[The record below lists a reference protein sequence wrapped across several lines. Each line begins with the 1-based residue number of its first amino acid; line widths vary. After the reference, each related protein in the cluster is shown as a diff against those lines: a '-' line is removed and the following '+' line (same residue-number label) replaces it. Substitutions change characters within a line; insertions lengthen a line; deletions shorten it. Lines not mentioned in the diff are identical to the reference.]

1 MTPYLQATTF
11 VRTASGQ
18 RMPAS
23 CRICGADPT
32 RYLRGRKKN
41 TYYCDAHRPVDAD
54 AAEALRPITE
64 IRTDPPERKVPRE
77 PAAPAPAPNAP
88 VHPEAAAGT
97 ALGERINQREAD
109 LTKLIRTALD
119 ETWKEAYALGRQSA
133 RTSRHDW
140 SVLERNMALSPED
153 VRFMVMVDDDHE
165 VYCSESALPVVKARL
180 LPTPRDRE
188 DLMRKLAHAEHE
200 FEQLVRESL
209 AQAAEITK
217 VRATNAD
224 LRSEVD
230 RLKRENLA
238 LVEEALEMTAERP
251 TAAVGTPDLS
261 AMDARVDALMDE
273 EAAALTPAVNTPAP
287 ANGNGAHPAAAVA
300 VPIGHDRPRRAVAP
314 HKPLADVLAEL
325 PWNAAPSAWRLLAGP
340 HAEKA
345 WKRMAWTERRQVKNA
360 LDRYAANPAM
370 RLDGLPSASTMA
382 QAHPHML
389 VLRAGQF
396 RVLLES
402 GPSGREVYDIVSR
415 ADRRVFTHER

>member
-18 RMPAS
+18 RMPAR

-64 IRTDPPERKVPRE
+64 VRADPPERKAARE
-77 PAAPAPAPNAP
+77 PAALAPTPAPSAP
-88 VHPEAAAGT
+88 VHPEAAAGMVV
-97 ALGERINQREAD
+97 GERINRREAD
-109 LTKLIRTALD
+109 LAKLVRTALD
-119 ETWKEAYALGRQSA
+119 ETWKEAYALGA
-133 RTSRHDW
+133 
-140 SVLERNMALSPED
+140 
-153 VRFMVMVDDDHE
+153 
-165 VYCSESALPVVKARL
+165 ESADKRL
-180 LPTPRDRE
+180 EYLRSENDRLTALAADRLADAKRPGLTERDR
-188 DLMRKLAHAEHE
+188 DALMRKLAHAEHE
-200 FEQLVRESL
+200 FEQLVRETR